1 MPKSASSTIKAY
13 RLRVD
18 GDNDERV
25 VDFLQKYCG
34 KFLLVHHVTK
44 TENPHYHAYCE
55 STLTQGNFSN
65 KVKQVLE
72 VSGDAYSNKSCAAD
86 RKLEYLSY
94 LFNTKKGNEPRC
106 VLYEGFS
113 VIDVATYKE
122 TANTIA
128 REFTTRLV
136 SEKKTQFQFV
146 ELIIER
152 VGSDRCCFP
161 EVIYEETISV
171 LKAHHQIAR
180 PFVVRDLISTVMAYS
195 DNKQARN
202 KVKEQTLKFFSS

>member
-94 LFNTKKGNEPRC
+94 LFNTKKRKRTSLC
-106 VLYEGFS
+106 
-113 VIDVATYKE
+113 
-122 TANTIA
+122 
-128 REFTTRLV
+128 
-136 SEKKTQFQFV
+136 
-146 ELIIER
+146 LI
-152 VGSDRCCFP
+152 
-161 EVIYEETISV
+161 
-171 LKAHHQIAR
+171 
-180 PFVVRDLISTVMAYS
+180 
-195 DNKQARN
+195 
-202 KVKEQTLKFFSS
+202 